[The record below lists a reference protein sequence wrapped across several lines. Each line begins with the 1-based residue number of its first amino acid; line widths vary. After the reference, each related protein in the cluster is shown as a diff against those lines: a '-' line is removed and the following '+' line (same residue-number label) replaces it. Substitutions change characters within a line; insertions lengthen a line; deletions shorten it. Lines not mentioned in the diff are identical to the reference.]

1 MKGVQRESGLIVPA
15 EKPEKPT
22 RTLGPLELRLQENRE
37 EASGLLCKLR
47 RCISRERML
56 GGSDVTH
63 IRREMFDLLADSLL
77 GTDAEWEE
85 PC

>member
-1 MKGVQRESGLIVPA
+1 MKGVQRASGLILPA

-37 EASGLLCKLR
+37 EASDLLCRLK
-47 RCISRERML
+47 RCISREGLL
-56 GGSDVTH
+56 GGSGVN
-63 IRREMFDLLADSLL
+63 RVRWEMFYLLAESLL
-77 GTDAEWEE
+77 GPDAEWEE